1 MFNKKCHTWYKT
13 NDINVVNTA
22 LNGAQKIFNEKTFIE
37 TSPIMLGEDFAVYQ
51 KKIPGAFA
59 FVGSGNDE
67 IGCDY
72 PNHNEKFNIDE
83 KSVIIGTQ
91 LYLAYALE
99 ALSKT

>member
-1 MFNKKCHTWYKT
+1 MMN
-13 NDINVVNTA
+13 
-22 LNGAQKIFNEKTFIE
+22 
-37 TSPIMLGEDFAVYQ
+37 
-51 KKIPGAFA
+51 
-59 FVGSGNDE
+59 
-67 IGCDY
+67 GCDY